1 MQARRAWSPSRS
13 GQADQKLG
21 ARVAGVDGNAL
32 PRGGAEIKFWQ
43 SKEQNAVKNFHPAFR
58 LRTFGLSALP
68 KKYANSDHLM
78 PAKQLD

>member
-43 SKEQNAVKNFHPAFR
+43 SRAECCEEFSFGASTT
-58 LRTFGLSALP
+58 RTFGFSAQKSTHEQHRLV
-68 KKYANSDHLM
+68 